1 MCKYVQVCASLRKYV
16 QVCTCVCKCMHE
28 YVQVCASVYKCMQ
41 VHRYLLVGG
50 MKLGPSSVANHA
62 AGYSRDSLEEQRG
75 DGKR

>member
-1 MCKYVQVCASLRKYV
+1 MCKYVQVCASMYM
-16 QVCTCVCKCMHE
+16 CVHCKCMHE